1 MTAEAATRILVA
13 SSPGER
19 RIAVVSDGVLQD
31 YALWRPGQPDGIGD
45 VYRARVAAHV
55 PHMAGAFLNLPDGDG
70 FLPDGDGF
78 LPDSEGAAG
87 AVEGALL
94 AVRVVRAGQG
104 GKGKRLARADAPP
117 GEPGLVARG
126 PSPLD
131 DLRAAYP
138 AAEWV
143 TDDAGLL
150 LPGARL
156 VASAFDAGVAEQVA
170 ALAEPEVALPGGMRA
185 SIHPTPA
192 LVAIDLDTAGA
203 TAGRGGKASAQMAAN
218 LRALPALARQ
228 IRLRN
233 LSGAILIDPA
243 GLAPAR
249 RAKLG
254 PALSAALADDPLQP
268 RLLGFTA
275 LGLAEIVRRRRRPP
289 LHELLAGPAAAALAA
304 MRTLATESAA
314 TPHAAF
320 RIVAAPDVHAALAAD
335 ALATADLARRTGR
348 TLISASDPA
357 LPPGTAHLERLR

>member
-1 MTAEAATRILVA
+1 MTAETATRILVA

-31 YALWRPGQPDGIGD
+31 YALWRPGQLDGIGD

-55 PHMAGAFLNLPDGDG
+55 PHMAGAFLN
-70 FLPDGDGF
+70 LPDGDGF

-117 GEPGLVARG
+117 GEQGLVARG

-150 LPGARL
+150 LPGARI

-170 ALAEPEVALPGGMRA
+170 ALAEAEVALPGGMRA

-254 PALSAALADDPLQP
+254 PALSAALDDDPLQP
-268 RLLGFTA
+268 RLLGFTV
-275 LGLAEIVRRRRRPP
+275 LGLAEIVRRRVRPP
-289 LHELLAGPAAAALAA
+289 LHELLAGPHAAALVALREIDRDTAA
-304 MRTLATESAA
+304 APYLALGL
-314 TPHAAF
+314 
-320 RIVAAPDVHAALAAD
+320 VCAPDVAAALSRD
-335 ALATADLARRTGR
+335 PVALTDLADRTGR
-348 TLISASDPA
+348 PLIPKSDPS
-357 LPPGTAHLERLR
+357 LPSGAWRIERPN